1 MKRHTPLGLGLG
13 LILLVGACAN
23 RAGSIGPIGGSGD
36 PTGSAVRPSTPAV
49 SPSSS
54 GSTPPSTPSGSTPS
68 GPTATSPTGS
78 AQDFTYEVWFTYGE
92 RLLPTRRT
100 ETFDPAVGS
109 IALRS
114 LLVGPTEAERAA
126 GLGTAIPP
134 STTLNGLVIE
144 DGIAT
149 VDLSGS
155 YDDASGTTGET
166 LRLAQVVYTITQFPT
181 VTGVLFELDGRP
193 VTVFG
198 GHGILLDEPQTRGGY
213 EDQVAPIVVETPLI
227 GERVDNPVTI
237 SGTANVF
244 EATVS
249 IQILDATGA
258 VIANTFT
265 TATCGTGCRGDYS
278 ARVAYSVNADQSGAV
293 VVFESSAEDGSML
306 LPVRIPVTL
315 TA

>member
-1 MKRHTPLGLGLG
+1 MKRHTLLGLGLG

-36 PTGSAVRPSTPAV
+36 PTGPVVT
-49 SPSSS
+49 PSSS
-54 GSTPPSTPSGSTPS
+54 GSAPSSAASGSTPS
-68 GPTATSPTGS
+68 APTATSPTGS

-100 ETFDPAVGS
+100 EAFDPAVGS

-114 LLVGPTEAERAA
+114 LLAGPTEAERAA
-126 GLGTAIPP
+126 GLGTAIPA
-134 STTLNGLVIE
+134 STTLNSLVIE

-213 EDQVAPIVVETPLI
+213 EDHLAPIVVEAPLI
-227 GERVDNPVTI
+227 GERVENPVTI

-278 ARVAYSVNADQSGAV
+278 ARVAYSVDAEQSGTV

-306 LPVRIPVTL
+306 FPVRIPVTL

>member
-1 MKRHTPLGLGLG
+1 MKRHTLLGLGLG
-13 LILLVGACAN
+13 LTLLVGACAN

-36 PTGSAVRPSTPAV
+36 PTGPSVQPPTPAV
-49 SPSSS
+49 PPS
-54 GSTPPSTPSGSTPS
+54 GSGPTPPSTPSGSTPS
-68 GPTATSPTGS
+68 APTAPSTLPPGL
-78 AQDFTYEVWFTYGE
+78 AFTYEVWFTYGD
-92 RLLPTRRT
+92 RLLPTHRT
-100 ETFDPAVGS
+100 EAFDPGVGG
-109 IALRS
+109 IALEA
-114 LLVGPTEAERAA
+114 LLAGPTEAERAA
-126 GLGTAIPP
+126 GFSTAIPA

-155 YDDASGTTGET
+155 YDDPSGTTGET

-181 VTGVLFELDGRP
+181 VTGVHFELDGRP

-198 GHGILLDEPQTRGGY
+198 GHGILLDDPQTRGGY
-213 EDQVAPIVVETPLI
+213 EDQVAPIVVETPLV
-227 GERVDNPVTI
+227 GSRVDTPVTV

-278 ARVAYSVNADQSGAV
+278 ARVAYSVDADQSGTV

-306 LPVRIPVTL
+306 FPVRIPVTL